1 MVTVELDV
9 PCRVIV
15 NMDDPYTHKKIV
27 KSIQQNDRLLESTVQ
42 YDSEGLIA
50 NIADADI
57 CWAEYEQIPHE
68 LVHTSECMV
77 NCFTIRK
84 SLIRKAN
91 FVYAYQQ
98 WAVKNQDAV
107 LTRHIPRTFI
117 LQMDHPDYYYEMMDD
132 CWEVRRDL
140 EQNSDG
146 SPLFIIKPS
155 MANKAAGITILSQEQ
170 DLIDLIEKVY
180 EHSLSEDEED
190 EDVDL
195 QCQDAED
202 GNLSHIQEWA
212 IQDYIRDPLLG
223 LNGQKKFHL
232 RVYVLAVGR
241 LQVYLYNE
249 FLALFAL
256 NEYSNEPVNGD
267 PKSHITNTCV
277 QQNDA
282 DFVEENQVKLWSQL
296 KSLHSEYAS
305 KFDSV
310 SQQIA
315 DITADVFKV
324 VMNDPIGFQPR
335 NNAFEWFGLDFVV
348 DSNWHAWYLEANAF
362 PDFGQTGSKLSDTI
376 QKLVDSTFDILL
388 KQETDKDSMKL
399 IYQI

>member
-15 NMDDPYTHKKIV
+15 SMDDPYTHKKIV
-27 KSIQQNDRLLESTVQ
+27 KSVQSNDRLSESTVQ

-77 NCFTIRK
+77 NCFT
-84 SLIRKAN
+84 N
-91 FVYAYQQ
+91 
-98 WAVKNQDAV
+98 AV

-117 LQMDHPDYYYEMMDD
+117 LQMDHPDYYNEMMDD

-190 EDVDL
+190 ADL

-202 GNLSHIQEWA
+202 GNLSHIQEWV

-267 PKSHITNTCV
+267 LKSHITNTCV
-277 QQNDA
+277 QQDDA

-324 VMNDPIGFQPR
+324 VMNNPIGFQPHS
-335 NNAFEWFGLDFVV
+335 NAFEWFGLDFVV

-362 PDFGQTGSKLSDTI
+362 PDFGQTGNKLSDTI
-376 QKLVDSTFDILL
+376 QRLVDSTFDILL